1 MRRLTTAAVVFAACK
16 LGFSTTM
23 LAVGRFQLGL
33 PPDQVQTLTFVT
45 LVFGSQ
51 GLMYT
56 LRARHHLWRSRPGAW
71 VVAASLVDVTLV
83 STLAGAGILMA
94 PLPGSVLVALFL
106 AAAGFTL
113 VLDQIKRP
121 LLSRLGIA

>member
-1 MRRLTTAAVVFAACK
+1 MEVRR
-16 LGFSTTM
+16 
-23 LAVGRFQLGL
+23 VGRGPDHYRRFQLGL
-33 PPDQVQTLTFVT
+33 PPDQVQTLTLVT

-51 GLMYT
+51 GLMYA
-56 LRARHHLWRSRPGAW
+56 LRERGHVWRSTPGAW
-71 VVAASLVDVTLV
+71 VIAASVVDVALV
-83 STLAGAGILMA
+83 STLALSGVLMA

-121 LLSRLGIA
+121 ILSRLGVE